1 MRTFESLSVFPHIR
15 TSLRVDLLRYTRRRM
30 KYTYAPLYDTTQSF
44 ISPSNG
50 DFHTKRRQNWQF
62 FRIAQPEKKKKERGG
77 KEKKRGRKRRKG
89 KEKRKGIAHNSLLH
103 FHWHS
108 LEWD

>member
-30 KYTYAPLYDTTQSF
+30 KYTYSPLYDTTQSF

-50 DFHTKRRQNWQF
+50 DFHTMRRQNWQF
-62 FRIAQPEKKKKERGG
+62 FRIAQPEKKEKREGRKREERGG
-77 KEKKRGRKRRKG
+77 KGKKREG
-89 KEKRKGIAHNSLLH
+89 KEKRYCS
-103 FHWHS
+103 
-108 LEWD
+108 